1 MSIELTAEPTFAAH
15 QTFHPRF
22 GWIKKGFDAAR
33 KDPTV
38 FTQPDAPVTLGVGKN
53 MVEAI
58 RFWTSAF
65 RVLSK
70 VPNPERPRVAM
81 SVPTNIGMALLGP
94 DGIDPFLEDPT
105 TLAMLHWIALS
116 SRSQLPAWQVVFS
129 EFSAVEFEPSSLVEA
144 IEEQVSATTWKTP
157 NRSSVTK
164 DADCLLRMY
173 SVRETRNRESIDELL
188 DSPFRELGLIVP
200 APGRPG
206 AFRFNLGSKPALTAT
221 AVAYASLDFARCID
235 EHASTMSMSRLL
247 NDELSPGRVFKLTD
261 ESLRAYLEEAARSV
275 DGLGVA
281 TPAGSP
287 QLVMHEPADDLAR
300 SLMGQHMMGRGL
312 EPLAI
317 DTPLVGPAARSEYSS
332 QPTLIGV
339 GA

>member
-1 MSIELTAEPTFAAH
+1 MSIELTAEPTFAGH

-22 GWIKKGFDAAR
+22 GWVKKGFDASL
-33 KDPTV
+33 KDPSV

-65 RVLSK
+65 RVLRK
-70 VPNPERPRVAM
+70 IPNPERPRVAM

-94 DGIDPFLEDPT
+94 QGIDPFLEDPT
-105 TLAMLHWIALS
+105 TLAMLHWLALS
-116 SRSQLPAWQVVFS
+116 APSQLPAWQVVFS
-129 EFSAVEFEPSSLVEA
+129 EFSAVEFEPGALVEA
-144 IEEQVSATTWKTP
+144 VEEQVSATTWKAP
-157 NRSSVTK
+157 NRSSLAK
-164 DADCLLRMY
+164 DADCILRMY

-206 AFRFNLGSKPALTAT
+206 AFRFNLGSKPALTPT
-221 AVAYASLDFARCID
+221 AVAYACLDFARCTD
-235 EHASTMSMSRLL
+235 PYAATMSISRLL
-247 NDELSPGRVFKLTD
+247 NDELSPGRIFKLTD
-261 ESLRAYLEEAARSV
+261 ESLRNYLTEVTESV

-287 QLVMHEPADDLAR
+287 QLVMHESAEDLAAT
-300 SLMGQHMMGRGL
+300 LMNDRLESRGL
-312 EPLAI
+312 HPVNLDA
-317 DTPLVGPAARSEYSS
+317 PLVGPEARSALSD
-332 QPTLIGV
+332 QPTLAGV